1 MGSVGSVQFQIVPC
15 SSLYLFLRSIGPL
28 QCLVNVNY
36 RVLICCTCHFQSS
49 SLFFVYFGFLCLQV
63 SSVSNFHPDTGG
75 KCGHLF
81 RLTCSVV
88 LWGGRDTANK
98 HRWHVWG
105 VLTVYG
111 PHCICPSSRRRVL
124 PRSTL
129 LRLEGALQGY
139 CPKRALSFVHFP
151 GLSHS
156 GSQVIR
162 KSTDSVGCA
171 FCALPRSKQLRQP
184 GVWQVHCPRWAVHL
198 NHLPISSHSFG
209 FPGAL
214 QEHHLRCAVCLLQ
227 EADLRLRPSWKMSTI
242 QDPRKT

>member
-1 MGSVGSVQFQIVPC
+1 MVSD
-15 SSLYLFLRSIGPL
+15 SSLFQLVLVLRVYRPL
-28 QCLVNVNY
+28 QCLVNGNY
-36 RVLICCTCHFQSS
+36 RVLFCCNCHFQSG
-49 SLFFVYFGFLCLQV
+49 SLSFVLAFSFRFPLQCLISTLTQ
-63 SSVSNFHPDTGG
+63 GG
-75 KCGHLF
+75 KGGHLF

-98 HRWHVWG
+98 YYWHVWG

-129 LRLEGALQGY
+129 LRLEGALQGH

-171 FCALPRSKQLRQP
+171 FCALPSSEQL
-184 GVWQVHCPRWAVHL
+184 
-198 NHLPISSHSFG
+198 
-209 FPGAL
+209 
-214 QEHHLRCAVCLLQ
+214 
-227 EADLRLRPSWKMSTI
+227 K
-242 QDPRKT
+242 